1 MSSGHDSG
9 LTENMSDITII
20 SEFLFSV
27 HIIINFP
34 NSYFFLVE
42 NMQHS
47 EKKFK
52 Q

>member
-1 MSSGHDSG
+1 MSSGHDCG

-20 SEFLFSV
+20 LEIRYFV
-27 HIIINFP
+27 HRIINSP
-34 NSYFFLVE
+34 ISYFFLVE
-42 NMQHS
+42 NMLHY